1 MQERIVHLFNYYLGR
16 NKEGIRGINQVVI
29 TAINIAILILLYYPL
44 YIAMVNPRLLS
55 NMGTLI
61 S

>member
-29 TAINIAILILLYYPL
+29 TAINIATTTLLLPSIYSYGEP
-44 YIAMVNPRLLS
+44 
-55 NMGTLI
+55 
-61 S
+61 